1 MDFEAFLRGIV
12 DFTATLD
19 PRMALL
25 FFVICCLGE
34 IGISILFLLEFLWV
48 NVGINVGTGKMPPW
62 HLLGLWLCAQVGRQL
77 GSLIL
82 YRIAKFGMPA
92 LTRFYHKIRLDRFI
106 NKLIVRSGPIAR
118 INIISPFSVAFARL
132 IGGRFPMLLV
142 MAAKKRFRTLA
153 LGIVLSSIIFD
164 GLYICVGAIF
174 GMTIEDIK
182 KFNPLYTVLITVGL
196 LAVIY
201 LVTFT
206 VRLFI
211 KRRRQLREPA
221 GDISTPPPGDEPG

>member
-1 MDFEAFLRGIV
+1 MDLEGFLRGIV

-48 NVGINVGTGKMPPW
+48 NVGINVGAGKMPPW

-77 GSLIL
+77 GSMIL
-82 YRIAKFGMPA
+82 YRIARFGMPA

-106 NKLIVRSGPIAR
+106 NKLIARSGPIAR

-153 LGIVLSSIIFD
+153 LGIVLSSIVFD

-182 KFNPLYTVLITVGL
+182 QFNPLYTVLVTIGL
-196 LAVIY
+196 LALIY

-206 VRLFI
+206 IRFFI
-211 KRRRQLREPA
+211 KRRQPREPA
-221 GDISTPPPGDEPG
+221 EDISAPPPGNDPS